1 MKRMSPDSL
10 NDAVTGAL
18 RNLWS
23 PVLFFCFY
31 LNAICDAS
39 SENKKLYP
47 VKNRVFGGIYC
58 LLTIWSSHTYV
69 VSGFHFKNRK

>member
-1 MKRMSPDSL
+1 MWDLILYPQLLNKLKIMKWMSPDSL
-10 NDAVTGAL
+10 NDAVTGAVG
-18 RNLWS
+18 NLWS
-23 PVLFFCFY
+23 LVFFCFY

-58 LLTIWSSHTYV
+58 LLY
-69 VSGFHFKNRK
+69 